1 MAIEVETKDCS
12 MLGDAEIE
20 EMADLCAEGNNS
32 FGIGLLS
39 KQAEAWVL
47 VTTAREGG
55 RLKGFSFCTLERT
68 VSYTHL
74 TLPTNREV

>member
-20 EMADLCAEGNNS
+20 EMADLSAEGNNP

-55 RLKGFSFCTLERT
+55 RLKGFHFAHLKELVERQA
-68 VSYTHL
+68 
-74 TLPTNREV
+74 